1 MINFISSCIPSTI
14 QKYQQ
19 CAEEA
24 FQKTE
29 QLATSKQQVE
39 VHLTRLQEVHQTYKN
54 DRACLLACTCLLAGS
69 LFPALERIQQLL
81 VEKSLLQKQISSHK
95 KLQMKVCELVALI
108 QAYIGDSPPTENRKN
123 GTPRLVSPSEYV
135 YRPLLRF
142 RKLVIVILAVNRL
155 LKLCTESM
163 VTFSLRG
170 TGSRNLNP
178 NLRVCVGTRDR
189 KVPSRR
195 KRGVVRPSPRCSNK
209 DLVGW
214 LRSETMLI
222 EVRESFTELQ
232 SVLDACTVLHHPYQS
247 RGGRKEM
254 ALPNHTKRQP
264 DFESSAI
271 APTKAA
277 FAILLEKVASHFPL
291 TPHSPP
297 PPPSHVTLLTPP
309 DSLWSRLGE
318 GLTVVLRAGQP
329 HLAGHTTCSKVR
341 KECAVCPNVSHTY
354 IVRAW
359 LSQTETVYIICH
371 LSSLNSKHCT
381 PGLPLGAGLI
391 RAS

>member
-1 MINFISSCIPSTI
+1 MRSGNEAMINFISLCIPSTM
-14 QKYQQ
+14 QKYHQ

-29 QLATSKQQVE
+29 QLTTSKQQVE
-39 VHLTRLQEVHQTYKN
+39 ACLTRLQEVHQTYKN
-54 DRACLLACTCLLAGS
+54 DRACLLACVCLLAGS

-81 VEKSLLQKQISSHK
+81 VEKSLLQKQISSHE
-95 KLQMKVCELVALI
+95 KLQMQVCELVALI
-108 QAYIGDSPPTENRKN
+108 QADIGDSPQTENGKNRKN
-123 GTPRLVSPSEYV
+123 ETPRLVSPSEYMHH
-135 YRPLLRF
+135 PLLRF

-155 LKLCTESM
+155 LRLYNESM
-163 VTFSLRG
+163 VIFSLRG

-178 NLRVCVGTRDR
+178 NLQVCIGTKDG
-189 KVPSRR
+189 KLPSRK

-232 SVLDACTVLHHPYQS
+232 SVLDACTVLHHPHQP
-247 RGGRKEM
+247 RGGRKET
-254 ALPNHTKRQP
+254 ALPNHTKRLP
-264 DFESSAI
+264 DRDTSAI

-277 FAILLEKVASHFPL
+277 FAVLLEKAASHFPL

-297 PPPSHVTLLTPP
+297 SPPSHVTLLTPP

-341 KECAVCPNVSHTY
+341 KECAVCLSHIHSMCMAVPDRNHIY
-354 IVRAW
+354 G
-359 LSQTETVYIICH
+359 
-371 LSSLNSKHCT
+371 T
-381 PGLPLGAGLI
+381 P
-391 RAS
+391 R